1 MPRTVQEI
9 MNRELLTI
17 TPELPA
23 HEARDLLRSFR
34 IGAAPVIDEGRRP
47 LGVVSLR
54 DPLERGGETRE
65 HMRRPAPCVP
75 VSMPIEDAARQLARL
90 DAHHLVVVDSA
101 GVVVGMLSSLDALR
115 AMLGLPAR
123 HPPTFPHWD
132 HATGVSWTDDWP
144 LEEETAANAPAG
156 AGVLALTIG
165 HLGDPDSIV
174 WVESCANVRERVQ
187 RLAGP
192 PTPGEPVLARILAL
206 RGLRF
211 RAAAVND
218 GSAQARI
225 VALLRDRIANAPPSG
240 GT

>member
-17 TPELPA
+17 TPGLPA
-23 HEARDLLRSFR
+23 HEARELLRSFR

-47 LGVVSLR
+47 VGVVSLR
-54 DPLERGGETRE
+54 DPLELGGETRE
-65 HMRRPAPCVP
+65 HMRRPPPCIP
-75 VSMPIEDAARQLARL
+75 VSTPIEDAARQLART
-90 DAHHLVVVDSA
+90 DVHHLVVVDSA

-115 AMLGLPAR
+115 AMLDLPAR
-123 HPPTFPHWD
+123 HPSTFPHWD

-144 LEEETAANAPAG
+144 LDEESAANAPAA
-156 AGVLALTIG
+156 AGVLALTVG

-174 WVESCANVRERVQ
+174 WVESCADVRERVR

-192 PTPGEPVLARILAL
+192 QAPTEPVLARILAR

-218 GSAQARI
+218 ASAQARI
-225 VALLRDRIANAPPSG
+225 VSLLRDQITNAPPSG